1 MSMLIDGIDFQNLE
15 AEKYWSFA
23 KSFKG
28 DPKEETR
35 NMIFSGNYAGARKMD
50 GAYYRFIKD
59 MDGNMRLQGRSKSVS
74 GDYLDKLDHV
84 PHLRPY
90 FESLPNGTCL
100 LGEIY
105 FPNNEG
111 SSNVTTI
118 MGCLTPKAIE
128 RQEKGDKLHYYIF
141 DVWAWD
147 GASYM
152 NVKLEDR
159 IACLDEMFEDYA
171 YDTSPAKIEYIE
183 FAHYLR
189 GENLWEHLSNIL
201 ASGGEGIVMTK
212 LGTVPSPGKR
222 TARKTLKVKKELS
235 ENIDCFFTGRGTPPT
250 RLYTGK
256 EIETWKY
263 WQDIRTGAKMEGAL
277 YGEYKNGAAIE
288 PVTKPYFFDWS
299 GSLEIGVLKSHTIGD
314 NDGLLCPEFP
324 EYRIYPI
331 GYLSGLID
339 EIKADAAGQRLKC
352 IEVTAME
359 ILPTG
364 GIRHAKLERFR
375 PDLAPTDCTYE
386 KYMRNE

>member
-35 NMIFSGNYAGARKMD
+35 NMIFSGNYLGARKMD

-74 GDYLDKLDHV
+74 GEYLDKLDHV
-84 PHLRPY
+84 PHLLPY

-105 FPNNEG
+105 FPKNEG

-118 MGCLTPKAIE
+118 MGCLAPKAIE
-128 RQEKGDKLHYYIF
+128 RQQKGEKLHYYIF
-141 DVWAWD
+141 DVWAWAGMSFMD
-147 GASYM
+147 FR
-152 NVKLEDR
+152 LESR
-159 IACLDEMFEDYA
+159 IRQLDDIYNMWVAAGNYEHPSA
-171 YDTSPAKIEYIE
+171 VAQIE
-183 FAHYLR
+183 FATYYE
-189 GENLWEHLSNIL
+189 GKELWEKLQWIL
-201 ASGGEGIVMTK
+201 ANGGEGIVMTK
-212 LGTVPSPGKR
+212 KGTVPSPGKR
-222 TARKTLKVKKELS
+222 TARKTLKVKKELQ
-235 ENIDCFFTGRGTPPT
+235 ENIDCFFTGRGTAPT

-256 EIETWKY
+256 EIKTWKY
-263 WQDIRTGAKMEGAL
+263 WQNMRTGEKIEAL
-277 YGEYKNGAAIE
+277 MYEDYKNGVALE
-288 PVTKPYFFDWS
+288 PITKPYFHGWA
-299 GSLEIGVLKSHTIGD
+299 GSLEIGVLR
-314 NDGLLCPEFP
+314 DGE
-324 EYRIYPI
+324 IYPI
-331 GYLSGLID
+331 GFLSGLAD
-339 EIKADAAGQRLKC
+339 EIKANPQAQKMKC

-375 PDLAPTDCTYE
+375 PDLEPVDCTYE
-386 KYMRNE
+386 KYMR

>member
-1 MSMLIDGIDFQNLE
+1 MSMLIDGIDFQNVE
-15 AEKYWSFA
+15 AEKYWSFP

-74 GDYLDKLDHV
+74 GEYLDKLDHV
-84 PHLRPY
+84 PHLLPY

-105 FPNNEG
+105 FPQNEG

-118 MGCLTPKAIE
+118 MGCLAPKAIE
-128 RQEKGDKLHYYIF
+128 RQTKGPKLHYYIF

-147 GASYM
+147 GISCM
-152 NVKLEDR
+152 TDVLESR
-159 IACLDEMFEDYA
+159 IELVDNMYNDWADDANHERHSAVGYV
-171 YDTSPAKIEYIE
+171 E
-183 FAHYLR
+183 FAQYKT
-189 GENLWEHLSNIL
+189 GEDLWNLLQKTLEV
-201 ASGGEGIVMTK
+201 GGEGIVMTK

-222 TARKTLKVKKELS
+222 TARKTLKVKKELA

-250 RLYTGK
+250 RLYSGK
-256 EIETWKY
+256 EIQSWKY
-263 WQDIRTGAKMEGAL
+263 WQDIRTGNKIEGEL
-277 YGEYKNGAAIE
+277 YKDYKNGATIE
-288 PVTKPYFFDWS
+288 PVTKPFFHGWA
-299 GSLEIGVLKSHTIGD
+299 GSLEIGVLK
-314 NDGLLCPEFP
+314 DGEVF
-324 EYRIYPI
+324 PI
-331 GYLSGLID
+331 GYLSGLTD
-339 EIKADAAGQRLKC
+339 EVKADPGAQSMKC

>member
-1 MSMLIDGIDFQNLE
+1 MSMIIDGIDFQALE

-35 NMIFSGNYAGARKMD
+35 NMIFSGNYLGARKMD

-84 PHLRPY
+84 PHLLPY

-105 FPNNEG
+105 FPKNEG

-128 RQEKGDKLHYYIF
+128 RQEKGEKLHYYIF
-141 DVWAWD
+141 DVWAYAGRSKMNTKMEERVVLLDDMYNDWAD
-147 GASYM
+147 DANNERHSAVGYIDFASYW
-152 NVKLEDR
+152 
-159 IACLDEMFEDYA
+159 
-171 YDTSPAKIEYIE
+171 S
-183 FAHYLR
+183 
-189 GENLWEHLSNIL
+189 GEELWEVLQKTL
-201 ASGGEGIVMTK
+201 AAGGEGIVMTK
-212 LGTVPSPGKR
+212 KGTVPSPGKR

-235 ENIDCFFTGRGTPPT
+235 ENIDCFFTGRGTAPT

-263 WQDIRTGAKMEGAL
+263 WQNMRTGAKVEGEM
-277 YGEYKNGAAIE
+277 YKEYAAGAALE
-288 PVTKPYFFDWS
+288 PLTKPAFYGWA
-299 GSLEIGVLKSHTIGD
+299 GSLEIGVLK
-314 NDGLLCPEFP
+314 DGEV
-324 EYRIYPI
+324 YPI
-331 GYLSGLID
+331 GFLSGLAD
-339 EIKADAAGQRLKC
+339 EIKADPGAQRMKC

-359 ILPTG
+359 ILPDTG
-364 GIRHAKLERFR
+364 ALRHGKLERFR
-375 PDLAPTDCTYE
+375 PDLSPEDCTYE
-386 KYMRNE
+386 KLKNCI

>member
-1 MSMLIDGIDFQNLE
+1 MSMLIDGIDFQNVE
-15 AEKYWSFA
+15 AEKYWSFP

-35 NMIFSGNYAGARKMD
+35 NMIFSGNYIGARKMD

-74 GDYLDKLDHV
+74 GEYLDKLDHV
-84 PHLRPY
+84 PHLLPY
-90 FESLPNGTCL
+90 FESLPNDTCL

-118 MGCLTPKAIE
+118 MGCLAPKAVE
-128 RQEKGDKLHYYIF
+128 RQQKGEKLHYYIF
-141 DVWAWD
+141 DVWAYA
-147 GASYM
+147 GRSRM
-152 NVKLEDR
+152 NNTMEERVVL
-159 IACLDEMFEDYA
+159 LDDIYNDWADDANNERHSAIGYIDFAA
-171 YDTSPAKIEYIE
+171 YWSGND
-183 FAHYLR
+183 
-189 GENLWEHLSNIL
+189 LWEVLQRTL
-201 ASGGEGIVMTK
+201 AAGGEGIVMTK
-212 LGTVPSPGKR
+212 KGTVPSPGKR
-222 TARKTLKVKKELS
+222 TARKTLKVKKELA
-235 ENIDCFFTGRGTPPT
+235 ENIDCFFTGRGTAPT

-263 WQDIRTGAKMEGAL
+263 WQNMRTGQKIEG
-277 YGEYKNGAAIE
+277 EMYKDYKDGAALE
-288 PVTKPYFFDWS
+288 PLTKPAFYGWA
-299 GSLEIGVLKSHTIGD
+299 GSLEIGVLK
-314 NDGLLCPEFP
+314 DGEV
-324 EYRIYPI
+324 YPI
-331 GYLSGLID
+331 GFLSGLAD
-339 EIKADAAGQRLKC
+339 EIKANPGAQRMKC

>member
-35 NMIFSGNYAGARKMD
+35 NMIFSGNYLGARKMD

-74 GDYLDKLDHV
+74 GEYLDKLDHV
-84 PHLRPY
+84 PHLLPY

-118 MGCLTPKAIE
+118 MGCLAPKAIE
-128 RQEKGDKLHYYIF
+128 RQTKGAKLHYYIF
-141 DVWAWD
+141 DVWAYAGRSKMNTKMEERVVLLDDMYNDWAD
-147 GASYM
+147 DANNERHSAVRYIDFASYW
-152 NVKLEDR
+152 
-159 IACLDEMFEDYA
+159 
-171 YDTSPAKIEYIE
+171 S
-183 FAHYLR
+183 
-189 GENLWEHLSNIL
+189 GEELWEVLQKTL
-201 ASGGEGIVMTK
+201 TAGGEGIVMTK
-212 LGTVPSPGKR
+212 RDTIPSPGKR
-222 TARKTLKVKKELS
+222 TARKTLKVKKEIS
-235 ENIDCFFTGRGTPPT
+235 ENIDCFFTGRGTAPT

-263 WQDIRTGAKMEGAL
+263 WQNMRTGDKIEGL
-277 YGEYKNGAAIE
+277 MYKDYKNGVALE
-288 PVTKPYFFDWS
+288 PITKPYFNGWS
-299 GSLEIGVLKSHTIGD
+299 GSLEIGVLK
-314 NDGLLCPEFP
+314 DGEV
-324 EYRIYPI
+324 YPI
-331 GYLSGLID
+331 GFLSGLAD
-339 EIKADAAGQRLKC
+339 EIKADAWGQRMKC

-375 PDLAPTDCTYE
+375 PDLSPEDCTYE
-386 KYMRNE
+386 KYMRKE